1 MLSIGQM
8 DSTTFNI
15 FEYNFVIRR
24 LMRWPNELLLTR
36 DGFVRFVLTQI
47 NSPINLHLEKVFA
60 ETVRNCF
67 GFGREKARK

>member
-1 MLSIGQM
+1 MNLK
-8 DSTTFNI
+8 
-15 FEYNFVIRR
+15 
-24 LMRWPNELLLTR
+24 LLLTR

-60 ETVRNCF
+60 ETVRKCF